1 MNAPYWREFF
11 SNRCSIHAK
20 TKKELFRALDLFDE
34 VEDTINSLNVKEGG
48 EFIKA
53 VVSNNDL
60 KIDVVF
66 HGKYLIER

>member
-1 MNAPYWREFF
+1 L
-11 SNRCSIHAK
+11 S
-20 TKKELFRALDLFDE
+20 
-34 VEDTINSLNVKEGG
+34 VKEGG

-53 VVSNNDL
+53 VVKNNDL